1 MLQFWGMETLQ
12 NTNSALILVDIQQGF
27 DNIPYWGG
35 QRNNPDAEANARKLL
50 DYWRTNN
57 LPLFHIQHCSVNPN
71 SLLAEGNPGNA
82 HKEIVKPLPGEAV
95 IKKSVN
101 SSFIGTNLQQ
111 QLDAAGIDTVVIVGL
126 TTEHCVSTTAR
137 MAGNFGYHTFVVADA
152 TAAFAKTGI
161 KGEHYDAET
170 IHLTALAQINNEFAT
185 VLNTDDVLQ
194 AFKKN
199 DDFL

>member
-1 MLQFWGMETLQ
+1 MKTLQ
-12 NTNSALILVDIQQGF
+12 NTNPALILVDIQRGF

-35 QRNNPDAEANARKLL
+35 QRNNPDAEVNARKLL
-50 DYWRTNN
+50 DYWRANS

-82 HKEIVKPLPGEAV
+82 HKEIVKPLPGETV

-111 QLDAAGIDTVVIVGL
+111 QLDAAGIDTMVIVGL

-152 TAAFAKTGI
+152 TAAFAKSGI

-185 VLNTDDVLQ
+185 VLNTDEVLQ

>member
-1 MLQFWGMETLQ
+1 METLQ
-12 NTNSALILVDIQQGF
+12 NTNPALILIDIQQGF
-27 DNIPYWGG
+27 DNIAYWGG
-35 QRNNPDAEANARKLL
+35 QRNNPDAEVNARKLL
-50 DYWRTNN
+50 DYWRANK
-57 LPLFHIQHCSVNPN
+57 LPLFHIQHCSVNPD

-82 HKEIVKPLPGEAV
+82 HKKIVKPLPGETV

-111 QLDAAGIDTVVIVGL
+111 QLDAAGIDTVVIAGL

-137 MAGNFGYHTFVVADA
+137 MAGNFGYNTFVVADA
-152 TAAFAKTGI
+152 TAAFSKTGI

-185 VLNTDDVLQ
+185 VLNTDEVLN
-194 AFKKN
+194 ALKKN

>member
-1 MLQFWGMETLQ
+1 MKTLS
-12 NTNSALILVDIQQGF
+12 NTNPALILIDIQQGF
-27 DNIPYWGG
+27 DNIAYWGG

-50 DYWRTNN
+50 NHWRANN

-82 HKEIVKPLPGEAV
+82 HKDIVAPLPGEPV

-101 SSFIGTNLQQ
+101 SSFIGTDLQQ
-111 QLDAAGIDTVVIVGL
+111 QLDAAGIDTLVIVGL

-137 MAGNFGYHTFVVADA
+137 MAGNFGYNTFVVADA
-152 TAAFAKTGI
+152 TAAFSKTGI

-185 VLNTDDVLQ
+185 VLNTDEVLN
-194 AFKKN
+194 ALKKN

>member
-1 MLQFWGMETLQ
+1 MKTLQ
-12 NTNSALILVDIQQGF
+12 NTNPALILIDIQQGF
-27 DNIPYWGG
+27 DDIAYWGG
-35 QRNNPDAEANARKLL
+35 ERNNPDAEVNARKLL
-50 DYWRTNN
+50 DYWRANN

-71 SLLAEGNPGNA
+71 SLLNQNNAGNA
-82 HKEIVKPLPGEAV
+82 HKEIVKPLPNEQV

-111 QLDAAGIDTVVIVGL
+111 QLDAAGIDTVVIAGL

-137 MAGNFGYHTFVVADA
+137 MAGNFGYNTFVVADA

-185 VLNTDDVLQ
+185 VLNTEEVINAL
-194 AFKKN
+194 KKD

>member
-1 MLQFWGMETLQ
+1 METLQ
-12 NTNSALILVDIQQGF
+12 NTHPALILVDIQQGF

-35 QRNNPDAEANARKLL
+35 ERNNPDAEVNARKLL
-50 DYWRTNN
+50 DYWRANN

-71 SLLAEGNPGNA
+71 SLLAAGNPGNA
-82 HKEIVKPLPGEAV
+82 QKEIVKPLPGETV

-111 QLDAAGIDTVVIVGL
+111 QLDVAGTDTVVIVGL

-185 VLNTDDVLQ
+185 VLNTDEVLQ
-194 AFKKN
+194 ALKKN

>member
-1 MLQFWGMETLQ
+1 METLQ
-12 NTNSALILVDIQQGF
+12 NTNPALILVDIQQGF

-35 QRNNPDAEANARKLL
+35 ERNNPDAEVNIRKLL
-50 DYWRTNN
+50 DYWRANN
-57 LPLFHIQHCSVNPN
+57 LPLFHIQHCSANAN

-82 HKEIVKPLPGEAV
+82 HKEIVKPLPGETV

-126 TTEHCVSTTAR
+126 TTEHCVSTTVR

-185 VLNTDDVLQ
+185 VLNTDEVLQ
-194 AFKKN
+194 ALKKN

>member
-1 MLQFWGMETLQ
+1 MKTLS
-12 NTNSALILVDIQQGF
+12 NTNPALILVDIQQGF
-27 DNIPYWGG
+27 DNISYWGG
-35 QRNNPDAEANARKLL
+35 QRNNPDAEVNARKLL
-50 DYWRTNN
+50 DYWRANN
-57 LPLFHIQHCSVNPN
+57 LPLFHIQHCSVNPK
-71 SLLAEGNPGNA
+71 SMLAEGNSGNA

-137 MAGNFGYHTFVVADA
+137 MAGNFGYHTIVVADA

-185 VLNTDDVLQ
+185 VLNTDEVLQ
-194 AFKKN
+194 ALKKN

>member
-1 MLQFWGMETLQ
+1 MKTLQ
-12 NTNSALILVDIQQGF
+12 NTNPALILVDIQRGF

-35 QRNNPDAEANARKLL
+35 QRNNPDAEVNARKLL
-50 DYWRTNN
+50 DYWRANS

-82 HKEIVKPLPGEAV
+82 HKEIVKPLPGETV

-111 QLDAAGIDTVVIVGL
+111 QLDAAGIDTMVIVGL

-194 AFKKN
+194 ALKKN

>member
-1 MLQFWGMETLQ
+1 MKTLQ
-12 NTNSALILVDIQQGF
+12 NTNPALILIDIQQGF
-27 DNIPYWGG
+27 DNIAYWGG
-35 QRNNPDAEANARKLL
+35 ERNNPDAEINARKLL
-50 DYWRTNN
+50 DYWRANQ
-57 LPLFHIQHCSVNPN
+57 LPLFHIQHCSINPD
-71 SLLAEGNPGNA
+71 SLLNENNPGNA
-82 HKEIVKPLPGEAV
+82 HKEIVKPLPGEPV
-95 IKKSVN
+95 ITKSVN
-101 SSFIGTNLQQ
+101 SSFIGTDLQQ
-111 QLDAAGIDTVVIVGL
+111 RLDEAGIDTVVIVGL

-152 TAAFAKTGI
+152 TAAFSKTGI

-185 VLNTDDVLQ
+185 VLNTNEVLN